1 MYKKRQAHGDSKLI
15 YANAMLDAKVVDFLT
30 AKIIEI
36 LNNQFILV
44 LYYYLDIYTV

>member
-1 MYKKRQAHGDSKLI
+1 MFS

-30 AKIIEI
+30 AKVIET

-44 LYYYLDIYTV
+44 LYYYLDIYTVYNYTSVV